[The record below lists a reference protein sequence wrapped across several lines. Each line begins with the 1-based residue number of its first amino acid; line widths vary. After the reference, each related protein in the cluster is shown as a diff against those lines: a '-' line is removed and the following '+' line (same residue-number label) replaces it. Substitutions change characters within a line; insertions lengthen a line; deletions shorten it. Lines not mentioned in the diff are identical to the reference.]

1 MPVIAGY
8 AWAALLTA
16 TGVTNIA
23 IALYADFSTWAW
35 FVSVGA
41 AGAKI
46 AAFFLQYAVFRIL
59 VRRHLMRNRA
69 AASEAMAVAGGL
81 SS

>member
-1 MPVIAGY
+1 VIAGY

-16 TGVTNIA
+16 IGLSNIA
-23 IALYADFSTWAW
+23 IALYADFATWAW

-59 VRRHLMRNRA
+59 VRRNLMRNRA
-69 AASEAMAVAGGL
+69 AASEAMVVAGGV